1 MAVEKSLSSG
11 STPMLLLKLLSEK
24 DMYGYEIIETLR
36 ERSNN
41 VFEMKAGTLYP
52 LLHNLED
59 RNLLNVYEKEVS
71 GKVRKYYSIT
81 KEGKSVLEQKKQEW
95 KTFSEA
101 VSGVLEWSGGTGL

>member
-11 STPMLLLKLLSEK
+11 STPMLLLKLLAEK

-36 ERSNN
+36 NRSNN

-59 RNLLNVYEKEVS
+59 KQLLNVYEKEVN
-71 GKVRKYYSIT
+71 GKILKYYIIT
-81 KEGKSVLEQKKQEW
+81 KEGKKVLEKKKKEW
-95 KTFSEA
+95 REFKDA
-101 VSGVLEWSGGTGL
+101 VAGVLEWSGGTGI